1 MANSVPESETQNDVD
16 QIFFLYRW
24 WYSSMDRSHAP
35 DTTILRHYIDTLW
48 WLAMVLIH
56 YFNKLLTFFCIV
68 KISYNSRN
76 SYFKVNLSVAA
87 TEDMI

>member
-1 MANSVPESETQNDVD
+1 MVT
-16 QIFFLYRW
+16 
-24 WYSSMDRSHAP
+24 
-35 DTTILRHYIDTLW
+35 RHGIDTL
-48 WLAMVLIH
+48 H

-87 TEDMI
+87 TEDTI